1 MEPLPICVYK
11 SSLRLGEAN
20 SELVINMEELTT
32 LTFIQKDKLIKIETI
47 DTSITE
53 ALMQIA
59 KKRKFNIKKGY
70 EILKNTTIVAQDME
84 VATSGNE
91 YIDTVTQILSRMLAE
106 IKEKIS
112 EYGRQVNKNIFLRN
126 WYCSK

>member
-1 MEPLPICVYK
+1 MEPLPICVT
-11 SSLRLGEAN
+11 SLARLGEAD

-32 LTFIQKDKLIKIETI
+32 LTFIQKGQIDKIETI

-59 KKRKFNIKKGY
+59 KKENSISKGY

-84 VATSGNE
+84 VATSGMS
-91 YIDTVTQILSRMLAE
+91 I
-106 IKEKIS
+106 
-112 EYGRQVNKNIFLRN
+112 
-126 WYCSK
+126 